1 MSLKKY
7 NIGFMQGRLSPM
19 ENGMIQSFPWNNWRQ
34 EFKIANE
41 LCLGIMEWTLD
52 QEDLYKN
59 PLMNEEGHKEI
70 IKFCLKNKISIPS
83 LTGDCFMQFPF
94 WKMREKEKAAY
105 QNIFLDIIKNCSIIG
120 IKMVVVPLVDN
131 GSIENKK
138 HEENL
143 ISFLKNQTSLI
154 KKLGMKI
161 IFESDFDPPKLKN
174 FIGKLDGDNFGI
186 NYDTGNSASLG
197 FNPIDEIKSYGD
209 RIDNVHI
216 KDRVLNGTTVP
227 LGDGDTDFNSIF
239 KALKDIE
246 YKGNFILQTAR
257 SDNNKQVLKKYFENV
272 KFWLERYE
280 FKS

>member
-1 MSLKKY
+1 
-7 NIGFMQGRLSPM
+7 
-19 ENGMIQSFPWNNWRQ
+19 
-34 EFKIANE
+34 
-41 LCLGIMEWTLD
+41 
-52 QEDLYKN
+52 
-59 PLMNEEGHKEI
+59 
-70 IKFCLKNKISIPS
+70 
-83 LTGDCFMQFPF
+83 
-94 WKMREKEKAAY
+94 
-105 QNIFLDIIKNCSIIG
+105 
-120 IKMVVVPLVDN
+120 MVVVPLVDN
-131 GSIENKK
+131 GRIENKK

-143 ISFLKNQTSLI
+143 ISFLVNHSSLI

-161 IFESDFDPPKLKN
+161 IFESDFDPLKLKT
-174 FIGKLDGDNFGI
+174 FIGKLDRDNFGI

-209 RIDNVHI
+209 RIENVHI

-239 KALKDIE
+239 KSLKDIE